1 MPTLNGAVV
10 LVTGANGGIGT
21 HFVHE
26 ALARGASKVYATARN
41 PRTWDD
47 ERIVPITLDITD
59 SASIQEVVEAA
70 EDVTVLINN
79 AGAIPPSASL
89 LTVTDADI
97 RANMETNFFGPV
109 FIARAFA
116 SILAAKH
123 ESVLLTSTR
132 LPAGMPVAAPTVRPR
147 LHCGR
152 PRTLCVLSL
161 RLRAFM

>member
-109 FIARAFA
+109 FIAAPSHR
-116 SILAAKH
+116 S
-123 ESVLLTSTR
+123 SPPSTSPSWLTSTR

-161 RLRAFM
+161 RLRASM

>member
-10 LVTGANGGIGT
+10 LVTGANGGIGI

-26 ALARGASKVYATARN
+26 ALGRGASKVYATARN

-97 RANMETNFFGPV
+97 PANM
-109 FIARAFA
+109 
-116 SILAAKH
+116 
-123 ESVLLTSTR
+123 
-132 LPAGMPVAAPTVRPR
+132 
-147 LHCGR
+147 
-152 PRTLCVLSL
+152 
-161 RLRAFM
+161 